1 MKKKIAVYPGT
12 FDPITFGHI
21 DIVDR
26 ACYLFD
32 NVIVAIAENPSKQPL
47 FSVEERKDMI
57 RESTRSI
64 ENVEV
69 DAFEGLLVEYATLRN
84 AVAIIRGLR
93 AVTDFE
99 YELQM
104 ALMNRNLRDKIATVF
119 LMPHE
124 EYIYLNSSIVKEVA
138 SFGEDVSH
146 LVPEI
151 VVRKLKETYSLGTHH
166 STRRL

>member
-1 MKKKIAVYPGT
+1 MKQRIAIYPGT
-12 FDPITFGHI
+12 FDPITNGHI

-26 ACYLFD
+26 ATKMFD
-32 NVIVAIAENPSKQPL
+32 HVIISIAENPLKKPL
-47 FSVEERKDMI
+47 FSVAERKEMI
-57 RESTRSI
+57 TVATQSL

-69 DAFEGLLVEYATLRN
+69 DAFEGLLVEYASMRN

-93 AVTDFE
+93 AISDFE

-104 ALMNRNLRDKIATVF
+104 AMMNRKLRDKIATVF

-124 EYIYLNSSIVKEVA
+124 KYIYLNSSIIKEVA
-138 SFGEDVSH
+138 SFGEDISH

-151 VVRKLKETYSLGTHH
+151 VDHKLKSKFQNN
-166 STRRL
+166 SSSVRRI